1 MGMYDIF
8 SNLLGILATV
18 VFYKSL
24 SCLIEIRTEWWRRL
38 LLLFGSWPLM
48 FMVIFIGD
56 IVNLPPTILIFLFC
70 FWNAGKGS
78 GLKRLTIGLMFASI
92 MLAFNG
98 LCDNCIDFFID
109 TWYISRSMWRLGF
122 ALLLYLGV
130 HKQKSNRDFELAP
143 SLWKLLLMLCAAPL
157 GIVFSLVLLTSPF
170 IDSSTVILS
179 NMSLFI
185 IAIFSFVGILRAMI
199 VLNRHQNLEREIV
212 LSEQNKKYYE
222 AMEQQQFEIRR
233 LKHDLANHLQVL
245 LALPLEEKNNYIQ
258 KMIENPAFD
267 KVLSYSGDATV
278 NAVLTAKESLMRQK
292 EIQFYAKIDI
302 PKELPF
308 EKPDICALFAN
319 ALDNAADS
327 CALLPAQKRQVELT
341 ARAAKGILAVEIRN
355 SCKEFDEENKEKLI
369 RYKDKLPKTTKT
381 DSVNHGYGLKSIQE
395 IVKKYHG
402 NMELKQENETFCL
415 FCFLPVN
422 RITIC

>member
-1 MGMYDIF
+1 MGAYDILF
-8 SNLLGILATV
+8 ILMGILPV
-18 VFYKSL
+18 VFFYKSL
-24 SCLIEIRTEWWRRL
+24 SCLIELREEWWRRF
-38 LLLFGSWPLM
+38 LLLFGSWFLM

-56 IVNLPPTILIFLFC
+56 IANLPPTILIFLFC
-70 FWNAGKGS
+70 FWNASKGS
-78 GLKRLTIGLMFASI
+78 GLKKLTIGLMFASI

-98 LCDNCIDFFID
+98 LCDNCIEFFVYK
-109 TWYISRSMWRLGF
+109 WSVPRFVWRLIF

-130 HKQKSNRDFELAP
+130 HKQKANRDFELAP
-143 SLWKLLLMLCAAPL
+143 SLWKLLLMLCMAPL

-185 IAIFSFVGILRAMI
+185 IAIFSFVGILRSMI
-199 VLNRHQNLEREIV
+199 VLNRHQNLEREIA
-212 LSEQNKKYYE
+212 LAEQNKKYYE

-233 LKHDLANHLQVL
+233 LKHDLANHLQIL
-245 LALPLEEKNNYIQ
+245 LTLPPNEKNKYIQ
-258 KMIENPAFD
+258 KMIENPAFE

-302 PKELPF
+302 PNELPF

-319 ALDNAADS
+319 ALDNAADG
-327 CALLPAQKRQVELT
+327 CASLPVQKRQVELT
-341 ARAAKGILAVEIRN
+341 ARAAKGILAVEIKN

-369 RYKDKLPKTTKT
+369 RYTNKLPKTTKS

-402 NMELKQENETFCL
+402 NMELKQENGSFCL
-415 FCFLPVN
+415 FCFLPEN
-422 RITIC
+422 

>member
-1 MGMYDIF
+1 MGVYDILF
-8 SNLLGILATV
+8 ILMGILPV
-18 VFYKSL
+18 VIFYKSL
-24 SCLIEIRTEWWRRL
+24 SCLIELREEWRRRF
-38 LLLFGSWPLM
+38 LLLFGSWFLM
-48 FMVIFIGD
+48 YMVIFIGD

-78 GLKRLTIGLMFASI
+78 GLKKLTIGLMFASI

-98 LCDNCIDFFID
+98 LCDNCIEFFVYK
-109 TWYISRSMWRLGF
+109 WSVPRFVWRLIF

-130 HKQKSNRDFELAP
+130 HKQKANRDFELAP
-143 SLWKLLLMLCAAPL
+143 SLWKLLLMLCMAPL

-170 IDSSTVILS
+170 INSSTVILS

-185 IAIFSFVGILRAMI
+185 IAIFSFVGILRSMI
-199 VLNRHQNLEREIV
+199 VLNRHQNLEQEIA
-212 LSEQNKKYYE
+212 LAEHNKKYYE

-245 LALPLEEKNNYIQ
+245 LSLPPNEKNKYIQ
-258 KMIENPAFD
+258 KMIENPAFE

-319 ALDNAADS
+319 ALDNAADG
-327 CALLPAQKRQVELT
+327 CALLPVQKRQVELT
-341 ARAAKGILAVEIRN
+341 ARSAKGILAVEIRN
-355 SCKEFDEENKEKLI
+355 TCQEFDEENKEKLI
-369 RYKDKLPKTTKT
+369 RYTDKLPKTTKN
-381 DSVNHGYGLKSIQE
+381 DSVNHGYGLKSIRE

-402 NMELKQENETFCL
+402 NMELKQENGTFCL
-415 FCFLPVN
+415 FCFLPV
-422 RITIC
+422 TE